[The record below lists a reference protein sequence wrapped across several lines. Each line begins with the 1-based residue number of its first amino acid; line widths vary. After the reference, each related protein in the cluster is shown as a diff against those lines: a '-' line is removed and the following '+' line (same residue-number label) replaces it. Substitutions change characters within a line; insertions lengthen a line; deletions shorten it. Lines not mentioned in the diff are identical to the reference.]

1 MVNRV
6 GQQLGHYRLLRLLG
20 EGPTTQVYLGEHIVN
35 RTQVA
40 VKCPVGTQFIAPNSW
55 GDGDLMLRFNEDMQT
70 SRRLK
75 HRHIARVFAHETQD
89 NIPFLTME
97 YASGGNMRQP
107 SGQVLPLAMV
117 VSYVQQLADV
127 LQYAHAHKYIHRS
140 LTPENILV
148 GSQHELLLCDFVPY
162 IEGIHWMPPFN
173 TFHKEE
179 LYRAPYTAP
188 EKIQGHA
195 TPASDQYALAAIVYE
210 WICGIPPT
218 RAGTSPAPTEGML
231 GLSPAVEIV
240 MLTAMARLP
249 EHRFASVQAFAH
261 ALALALTLETAGNGT
276 TTPQPDAE
284 NGGTTL
290 TDVQD
295 SPSAPPPSSASTSS
309 PSSLPASSYGKQHTR
324 PLPMQTPWQI
334 ETLDY
339 VEVSSAQSHEFTYK
353 RHTGAV
359 KAVQWSPDGKYIA
372 SGGMDGSVQVWDA
385 RAGRHLF
392 SYNGHDGAVL
402 TLSWS
407 PTSAVFPSE
416 AGWYIASAGEDTTVQ
431 VWKVRISDDEM
442 ASQSETPVVT
452 YRGHAD
458 ALCVVAWSPEGR
470 RIASGG
476 VGTTIQ
482 VWDATTGES
491 LFTYRGHLSRIG
503 TLAWSPDSTR
513 IASVAGDTTIHIWNA
528 TTGDVFV
535 AEDLHSHPVTA
546 LAWSPEG
553 RRIASGDSGNTV
565 CIWDPAPDPENTL
578 VVPEYSDYSGP
589 IHTLAWS
596 PDGTRLGAG
605 CEENLARVKEVLA
618 FKYADSMVYDA
629 HTDAVQALSW
639 SPDGTHIASAS
650 DDATVQVWYVPP
662 RINALDPM
670 GPPEV
675 FQEKHMPPQPSA
687 WDTWPSSLP
696 VPVSPPPVPSAPPY
710 TILPTEATL
719 YRYSGHTEPVAVV
732 AWSPTGDWL
741 ASTGEDGVVI
751 LWHALSGEH
760 VLSYSGHTGKVNAI
774 VWSPTG
780 ERLASAGAD
789 GSVQVWD
796 AITGAC
802 LVAYS
807 RHQSAVNAL
816 AWSPNGD
823 YLASASDDGSVQVWN
838 AATSEHIYTYTG
850 HISGVHLLGWSY
862 DSQRVASSERDS
874 YAHVWEAL
882 TGEHAFI
889 YRHPATVRALAWS
902 PNRHTIAVA
911 GESDMVLFW
920 DAVPESTLSGFSTPC
935 TSIHILSW
943 SPDGLHLAL
952 AGEQRR
958 AGEGRAGDHEGR
970 PYVGVCEA
978 GTGRNMLCYQGHT
991 GQVTALAWSPDSQ
1004 RIASASLDS
1013 TVAVWT
1019 IAVLD
1024 SICPY
1029 RGHFAPAS
1037 FLAWSPDGNRVASVS
1052 TDFAIQVWD
1061 SLTGAR
1067 ICTYQ
1072 RHSTAVEAVRWQADG
1087 KTITSYTVDDEV
1099 HVWDATTGSNISAG
1113 RHYRNTA
1120 DTMLALKSPTFAY
1133 TAYVYTDG
1141 IIEIAEAET
1150 GSLLQVY
1157 RSHSSMASTV
1167 AGEPP
1172 LVGEEILPSHLSSGN
1187 ISAGVSEKP
1196 PLVWSPDT
1204 RIASV
1209 GQDGI
1214 VHIWDGLTGQMLCS
1228 LQSSISP
1235 LVPLGWSPDG
1245 ARILTGD
1252 DQQTL
1257 QVWNTTT
1264 GQCVCSYSGHED
1276 ALYLTSWSLDG
1287 AHIASAS
1294 IVSQQQPRY
1303 VIQVWNAATGEAICR
1318 YDGHASRVASI
1329 DWSPLHDGCGPYIAS
1344 VDVSAGNVKSSA
1356 VQVWDATT
1364 GKTIMVYDA
1373 HTGPVNMLSWS
1384 PNGMRIASASD
1395 DRTVRIWDILQA

>member
-6 GQQLGHYRLLRLLG
+6 GQQLGQYRLLRLLG
-20 EGPTTQVYLGEHIVN
+20 EGQTTQVYLGEHIIY
-35 RTQVA
+35 RTRVA
-40 VKCPVGTQFIAPNSW
+40 VKCPVGAQFIASNSW
-55 GDGDLMLRFNEDMQT
+55 GDGDIMLRFNEDMQT

-75 HRHIARVFAHETQD
+75 HRHIARVFANDTQD

-107 SGQVLPLAMV
+107 KGQVLPLATAV
-117 VSYVQQLADV
+117 PYVQQLAEV
-127 LQYAHAHKYIHRS
+127 LQYAHDHKYIHRS
-140 LTPENILV
+140 LIPENILV
-148 GSQHELLLCDFVPY
+148 GPQHELLLCDFIPY
-162 IEGIHWMPPFN
+162 IEGVHWMPAFN
-173 TFHKEE
+173 LPRKDTLHD
-179 LYRAPYTAP
+179 APYKAP

-210 WICGIPPT
+210 WLCGVSPM
-218 RAGTSPAPTEGML
+218 RAGEQHVAR
-231 GLSPAVEIV
+231 LSSAVEV
-240 MLTAMARLP
+240 VVLTALAQLP

-261 ALALALTLETAGNGT
+261 ALALALTLETAGNGPMT
-276 TTPQPDAE
+276 SQPNAE
-284 NGGTTL
+284 NVGTTVAI
-290 TDVQD
+290 VQD
-295 SPSAPPPSSASTSS
+295 SSPLNSSSTSPTSPPSSQ
-309 PSSLPASSYGKQHTR
+309 LPGKQRTR
-324 PLPMQTPWQI
+324 PLPMQSSWQT

-339 VEVSSAQSHEFTYK
+339 VEVASAQSHEFTYK
-353 RHTGAV
+353 RHTEAV
-359 KAVQWSPDGKYIA
+359 KAVQWSPDGQYIA
-372 SGGMDGSVQVWDA
+372 SGGVDGSVQVWDA

-392 SYNGHDGAVL
+392 NYNGHDGTVFS
-402 TLSWS
+402 LSWS
-407 PTSAVFPSE
+407 PTSSTFTSE
-416 AGWYIASAGEDTTVQ
+416 RGWYIASAGEDTTVQ
-431 VWKVRISDDEM
+431 VWKVGIPDNET

-458 ALCVVAWSPEGR
+458 DLCAVAWSPDGR

-476 VGTTIQ
+476 MGTTVQ
-482 VWDATTGES
+482 VWDATTGEA
-491 LFTYRGHLSRIG
+491 LFTYRGHLSCVY

-535 AEDLHSHPVTA
+535 AEDLHSDPVNA
-546 LAWSPEG
+546 VAWSPDG
-553 RRIASGDSGNTV
+553 RRIASGDSGHRV
-565 CIWDPAPDPENTL
+565 CIWDPAPDPESTL

-589 IHTLAWS
+589 ILVLAWS
-596 PDGTRLGAG
+596 PDGTRLAAG
-605 CEENLARVKEVLA
+605 CEANVARVKEVFA
-618 FKYADSMVYDA
+618 FKYADSMVYDG

-650 DDATVQVWYVPP
+650 DDATVQVWFVPP

-696 VPVSPPPVPSAPPY
+696 VPMPPPPVPYVPPY

-719 YRYSGHTEPVAVV
+719 YRYSGHTEPVMVV
-732 AWSPTGDWL
+732 AWSPAGDWL
-741 ASTGEDGVVI
+741 ASSGEDGVVI
-751 LWHALSGEH
+751 LWDALSGEH
-760 VLSYSGHTGKVNAI
+760 ALSYSGHMGKVKAI

-780 ERLASAGAD
+780 ERLASAGED

-807 RHQSAVNAL
+807 RHQSTVNAL
-816 AWSPNGD
+816 AWSPGGG

-850 HISGVHLLGWSY
+850 HLTGVHLLGWSY
-862 DSQRVASSERDS
+862 DSQRIASSERDGHV
-874 YAHVWEAL
+874 HVWEAI
-882 TGEHAFI
+882 TGERAFV
-889 YRHPATVRALAWS
+889 YRHPTNVRALAWS
-902 PNRHTIAVA
+902 PSRHNIAVA
-911 GESDMVLFW
+911 GENDMVLFW

-935 TSIHILSW
+935 PFIHTLSW
-943 SPDGLHLAL
+943 SSDGAHLAL
-952 AGEQRR
+952 AGD
-958 AGEGRAGDHEGR
+958 GRAGDGERR
-970 PYVGVCEA
+970 PYEVWVCEA

-991 GQVTALAWSPDSQ
+991 EQVTALAWSPDSQ
-1004 RIASASLDS
+1004 RIASASLDN

-1019 IAVLD
+1019 ITVLD

-1029 RGHFAPAS
+1029 RGHFAPVS

-1061 SLTGAR
+1061 SSTGAR
-1067 ICTYQ
+1067 LCTYQ
-1072 RHSTAVEAVRWQADG
+1072 RHNALVEAVRWQADG

-1113 RHYRNTA
+1113 RLYRNNSGNA
-1120 DTMLALKSPTFAY
+1120 LALKSPTFAY
-1133 TAYVYTDG
+1133 TAYVYADG
-1141 IIEIAEAET
+1141 IVEIASAET

-1157 RSHSSMASTV
+1157 RGHTSMASTV
-1167 AGEPP
+1167 TGKSALAERETLLSRLHSSDTGAG
-1172 LVGEEILPSHLSSGN
+1172 I
-1187 ISAGVSEKP
+1187 SEKS

-1228 LQSSISP
+1228 LQSSTSP

-1245 ARILTGD
+1245 ARILTLTED
-1252 DQQTL
+1252 DRHTL

-1287 AHIASAS
+1287 THIASAS

-1303 VIQVWNAATGEAICR
+1303 AIQVWNAATGEAICR
-1318 YDGHASRVASI
+1318 YEGHASQVASI
-1329 DWSPLHDGCGPYIAS
+1329 VWSSPHDGCGPSIAS
-1344 VDVSAGNVKSSA
+1344 VGVSAGNVKSSA
-1356 VQVWDATT
+1356 VQVWDATI
-1364 GKTIMVYDA
+1364 GKAIMTYDA
-1373 HTGPVNMLSWS
+1373 HSGPINMVSWS
-1384 PNGMRIASASD
+1384 PDGMRVASASD
-1395 DRTVRIWDILQA
+1395 DHMVRIWDVRQIK